1 MRRGRRYDV
10 PTIIERNA
18 IEERSFRIQLSYKTH
33 DDEQRL
39 FDPRDEQRYTVPLLK
54 KSNLTR
60 RSTCDVICI
69 VNILYTSHGKS
80 IP

>member
-33 DDEQRL
+33 DDEQCL
-39 FDPRDEQRYTVPLLK
+39 FDPRDEQRYNVCQRRRAILHAGLTVM
-54 KSNLTR
+54 
-60 RSTCDVICI
+60 
-69 VNILYTSHGKS
+69 
-80 IP
+80 